1 SRELAHLLGGE
12 IKLTSTPGRGSTFTL
27 YLPLVYIGAAYSRAT
42 VPPGPIRQGVQKFQ
56 PIIQPAAATE
66 TVEDDRESL
75 QPGDLSLLVV
85 EDDLHYARI
94 VVDAA
99 RARGFKVLVA
109 TSGADAL
116 CLAKKHRPAAVSL
129 DVFLPDMLGW
139 TVLSQL
145 KRHSDTR

>member
-1 SRELAHLLGGE
+1 
-12 IKLTSTPGRGSTFTL
+12 
-27 YLPLVYIGAAYSRAT
+27 
-42 VPPGPIRQGVQKFQ
+42 
-56 PIIQPAAATE
+56 
-66 TVEDDRESL
+66 
-75 QPGDLSLLVV
+75 

-116 CLAKKHRPAAVSL
+116 CLAKKHHPAAVSL

-145 KRHSDTR
+145 KRHSDTRHIPVQILTVEEERQYALTRGAFSFLNKPLSTEQLEKALDRLRSFTIPRVRQLLVVEDDPSEQTS